1 MRASEQNIWLQIKVI
16 SKPRRG
22 HGAERGCWALTFP
35 PDYQRI
41 PSSSSDFPEPS
52 ACCGFSAGSSS
63 KPSLQAC
70 QGDETHGRRKE
81 GEKKSVSEKEES
93 WGGGAQLGYVV
104 MCVWQRECVK
114 IRERVCVSSSCTLER
129 GNLLGRFTPS
139 LARSFFSSSLSTSSC
154 RECWG
159 LCLACEADGQMDRI
173 FQLKQFTPEKSLE
186 WASS

>member
-1 MRASEQNIWLQIKVI
+1 MAADKSYFQ
-16 SKPRRG
+16 
-22 HGAERGCWALTFP
+22 AEERTWCWARMLSSYLPSRLSTYSLLFFRLSWAECLL
-35 PDYQRI
+35 RI
-41 PSSSSDFPEPS
+41 FRRIFFKTLSSSLS
-52 ACCGFSAGSSS
+52 
-63 KPSLQAC
+63 
-70 QGDETHGRRKE
+70 GRWNTRE
-81 GEKKSVSEKEES
+81 EKRRWKEERN
-93 WGGGAQLGYVV
+93 WERRELDGVVVVVGGAQLGYVV